1 MSTPAQAAP
10 PKKDER
16 FVHFLARESRF
27 VLRIVVIGALA
38 ATILSMVSLWYLAI
52 IPAIFLLVAYAALL
66 MVREVEHRTEEP
78 GTGAPPTPL
87 VAEIETIH
95 DEPGEPLNAEQ
106 FRLVAR
112 ESKAGLWILLG
123 VAVAAICFAL
133 VAIFA
138 FDLISPQFLL
148 LAAFVLFAYI
158 LLVMAP
164 VWIGAIE
171 DDIED
176 QQAARQR

>member
-1 MSTPAQAAP
+1 MTTPADTTPQ
-10 PKKDER
+10 KEER

-27 VLRIVVIGALA
+27 VLRILVIGALA

-78 GTGAPPTPL
+78 GTGAPPPPV
-87 VAEIETIH
+87 VAERETIH

-106 FRLVAR
+106 FKLVAR
-112 ESKAGLWILLG
+112 ESKTGLWILLG
-123 VAVAAICFAL
+123 VGVAAICFAL
-133 VAIFA
+133 VATFA

-176 QQAARQR
+176 QQALKN